1 MSQGGTRQLSS
12 ISRVKARVYG
22 RDSTRGAQAQD
33 SLRESDERFCAMADA
48 APVMIW
54 MSGGDMLCNFFNE
67 PWLAFTGR
75 TMEQELGNGWTE
87 GVHSEDLQRCLEVY
101 NSSFEA
107 RRPFSMEYRLRRAD
121 GEYRWILD
129 RGIPRYAPDSGFV
142 GYIGSAVDVTE
153 SKLTEE
159 ALRIARAE
167 LAHAARLTTMGQL
180 AAAIAHEV
188 KQPLAAIVTY
198 GSAAMRLLARGPA
211 ALGEVHEAL
220 TGIISEGK
228 RAAAVMESIRGLVKR
243 SEPQMR
249 QLDIN
254 DTIQHVLALSR
265 SELDRESVSAETGL
279 LPNLPLVLG
288 DRIQLEQ
295 VMLNLIMNSIEAMM
309 TNADRPRVL
318 RISSQLQETGE
329 VLISV
334 QDSGVGFD
342 QLTTQKMFEPF
353 FTTKPTGMG
362 MGLSI
367 CRSIVEAHGG
377 RLSAIPGYP
386 HGTVVQFSIPGNG
399 YPVP

>member
-1 MSQGGTRQLSS
+1 
-12 ISRVKARVYG
+12 
-22 RDSTRGAQAQD
+22 
-33 SLRESDERFCAMADA
+33 
-48 APVMIW
+48 
-54 MSGGDMLCNFFNE
+54 
-67 PWLAFTGR
+67 
-75 TMEQELGNGWTE
+75 
-87 GVHSEDLQRCLEVY
+87 
-101 NSSFEA
+101 
-107 RRPFSMEYRLRRAD
+107 
-121 GEYRWILD
+121 
-129 RGIPRYAPDSGFV
+129 
-142 GYIGSAVDVTE
+142 
-153 SKLTEE
+153 
-159 ALRIARAE
+159 
-167 LAHAARLTTMGQL
+167 
-180 AAAIAHEV
+180 
-188 KQPLAAIVTY
+188 
-198 GSAAMRLLARGPA
+198 MRLLARRPA
-211 ALGEVHEAL
+211 ALGEVRRAL
-220 TGIISEGK
+220 TEIISEGN
-228 RAAAVMESIRGLVKR
+228 RAAAVMESIRGLVKH

-265 SELDRESVSAETGL
+265 SELDRESVSAETDL

-342 QLTTQKMFEPF
+342 QLTAQKMFEPF
-353 FTTKPTGMG
+353 FTTKPTSMG

-386 HGTVVQFSIPGNG
+386 MEQWFNSASQATVTPFHDWNACPAPAASPGQG
-399 YPVP
+399 PMSLGPVGCAT